1 MSKGWKI
8 ALSIA
13 AAVLLLMMLGVGG
26 CIYYFSQ
33 LGKDVQQ
40 DKVAGER
47 LGETADEDA
56 CLKEALART
65 KGKNMITGTA
75 AGTAFLIGCLEK
87 SKPSQGFCT
96 GVPSSED
103 KEGSRAW
110 AEAKCRDLGQNN
122 ITCGAMLGIV
132 IGHCQKRG
140 EDRTEPSPEPTKE
153 EKKK

>member
-33 LGKDVQQ
+33 LGKNVEQ

-47 LGETADEDA
+47 FGETADENA
-56 CLKEALART
+56 CLKEGLARA

-87 SKPSQGFCT
+87 SKPSPGFCT
-96 GVPSSED
+96 DVPSRQD
-103 KEGSRAW
+103 KEGSRTW
-110 AEAKCRDLGQNN
+110 AEAKCRELGQND
-122 ITCGAMLGIV
+122 ITCGAMLGMV
-132 IGHCQKRG
+132 IAHCQKNG
-140 EDRTEPSPEPTKE
+140 DRTDATPEPTKE

>member
-13 AAVLLLMMLGVGG
+13 AALLLLMMLGAGA

-40 DKVAGER
+40 DKIAGER
-47 LGETADEDA
+47 LGENSDEDA

-65 KGKNMITGTA
+65 KGKNMISGMA
-75 AGTAFLIGCLEK
+75 SGSVFLTSCLEK
-87 SKPSQGFCT
+87 SKPTPGFCDD
-96 GVPSSED
+96 VPSSQD
-103 KEGSRAW
+103 KEGSKIW
-110 AEAKCRDLGQNN
+110 AEAKCRDLGQSN

-132 IGHCQKRG
+132 IGHCQNK
-140 EDRTEPSPEPTKE
+140 ERTPAATPESTNK